1 MLPHVGAPPF
11 GLLLFSGIIRAAHYL
26 CFPYLLETFLINFCL
41 YGCLACLY
49 VCAFLV
55 HCQETV
61 LNPMELELQTAVNRN
76 VGAWD

>member
-1 MLPHVGAPPF
+1 MLPRVGAPPF
-11 GLLLFSGIIRAAHYL
+11 GLLLFSGII
-26 CFPYLLETFLINFCL
+26 PYLTLETFLINFCL